1 MKNIISKKAT
11 PYLLILPAFLFLTI
25 ILIYPLIYNVYLSF
39 LNWRLTSPG
48 NIKFVGFENYINL
61 FLKHPDFY
69 DVSIFSI
76 GFTIATIF
84 LEFIIGL
91 LSALL
96 LYGLIKNRKLVTSIL
111 LTPYMVAPIA
121 VGLSWRLIWD
131 RDLGLANY
139 LLVLLGFNKINW
151 LAESIPAFWS
161 IVISEVWRST
171 PFVTMI
177 LLAGLSSLPRD
188 VFEAAHVDGAN
199 RWQVFKSIT
208 FPLLLPPLA
217 VALMFQTIFKLRVF
231 DIPYILTEGGPGTS
245 TMPYGML
252 IHKTYFKY
260 FDVGKAAA
268 ISVVLMVIGILVA
281 MFYVKLSKIK
291 K

>member
-1 MKNIISKKAT
+1 MKNYNTKNLT

-25 ILIYPLIYNVYLSF
+25 ILIYPLVYNIYLSF
-39 LNWRLTSPG
+39 LDWRLTTPD
-48 NIKFVGFENYINL
+48 NIKFVGLENYKNL
-61 FLKHPDFY
+61 FFKHPDFY

-76 GFTIATIF
+76 GFTIATII
-84 LEFIIGL
+84 LEFVIGL
-91 LSALL
+91 LCALL
-96 LYGLIKNRKLVTSIL
+96 LYGLIKNRKIITSIL

-139 LLVLLGFNKINW
+139 LLNLIGFDKINW
-151 LAESIPAFWS
+151 LAETIPAFWS

-177 LLAGLSSLPRD
+177 LLAGLSSLPND

-268 ISVVLMVIGILVA
+268 ISVVLLIIGIFVA
-281 MFYVKLSKIK
+281 IFYVKLSKIK
-291 K
+291 N

>member
-1 MKNIISKKAT
+1 M
-11 PYLLILPAFLFLTI
+11 LILPAFLFLTI

-139 LLVLLGFNKINW
+139 LLVLL
-151 LAESIPAFWS
+151 
-161 IVISEVWRST
+161 
-171 PFVTMI
+171 
-177 LLAGLSSLPRD
+177 
-188 VFEAAHVDGAN
+188 
-199 RWQVFKSIT
+199 
-208 FPLLLPPLA
+208 
-217 VALMFQTIFKLRVF
+217 
-231 DIPYILTEGGPGTS
+231 
-245 TMPYGML
+245 
-252 IHKTYFKY
+252 KT
-260 FDVGKAAA
+260 
-268 ISVVLMVIGILVA
+268 
-281 MFYVKLSKIK
+281 
-291 K
+291 

>member
-96 LYGLIKNRKLVTSIL
+96 LYGLIKNRKLANDNQIL
-111 LTPYMVAPIA
+111 L
-121 VGLSWRLIWD
+121 
-131 RDLGLANY
+131 
-139 LLVLLGFNKINW
+139 KIVNW
-151 LAESIPAFWS
+151 F
-161 IVISEVWRST
+161 
-171 PFVTMI
+171 
-177 LLAGLSSLPRD
+177 
-188 VFEAAHVDGAN
+188 
-199 RWQVFKSIT
+199 
-208 FPLLLPPLA
+208 
-217 VALMFQTIFKLRVF
+217 
-231 DIPYILTEGGPGTS
+231 
-245 TMPYGML
+245 
-252 IHKTYFKY
+252 
-260 FDVGKAAA
+260 
-268 ISVVLMVIGILVA
+268 
-281 MFYVKLSKIK
+281 
-291 K
+291 